1 MNEYPSV
8 SDELLFGSSEAMQ
21 KLRFLVDNVARAVP
35 AVLIEGE
42 SGTGKE
48 VLARA
53 IHLRSPR
60 RSRAFVKVTCSEGRR
75 IPPVES
81 FRGGANE
88 TTAAG
93 TVLFDEVGELDASG
107 QAEVMDL
114 LNEWGSGRTDD
125 DVHIVCT
132 TRVALD
138 AQLASG
144 TFRKDLYDRIAVTRL
159 RLPPL
164 RERRVDI
171 PMLARHFLNVHSE
184 LYRRKPEPFSDD
196 LMNVFLKAE
205 WPGNIRE
212 LENAVK
218 QYVNSGSAE
227 TIIAGLEANVYE
239 DATRT
244 AGTLSLKLLTRNA
257 VRNCEYNAIVATL
270 NRNHWNRRHTAQ
282 ELHVSYRSLLYLMKQ
297 LGLSASRG
305 TAPPAEPSQPS
316 SDTNPRTD

>member
-60 RSRAFVKVTCSEGRR
+60 RSRAFVKVACSERR
-75 IPPVES
+75 QIPPAGS
-81 FRGGANE
+81 FRGGAIE

-107 QAEVMDL
+107 QAEVMEL

-132 TRVALD
+132 TRAALD
-138 AQLASG
+138 TQLASG
-144 TFRKDLYDRIAVTRL
+144 TFRPDLYDRIAAITL

-171 PMLARHFLNVHSE
+171 PSLAHHFLNVHSE

-196 LMNVFLKAE
+196 LMNVFLTAE

-218 QYVNSGSAE
+218 QYVSSGSAE
-227 TIIAGLEANVYE
+227 TIIARLEANVY
-239 DATRT
+239 DDPAR
-244 AGTLSLKLLTRNA
+244 TLSLKLLTRNA

-270 NRNHWNRRHTAQ
+270 NRNHWNRRNTAQ

-297 LGLSASRG
+297 LGLSARRG

-316 SDTNPRTD
+316 SDTNPSAD